1 MNGQQENKD
10 ELFSRRVRAGSRTYY
25 FDVKKT
31 GKNDNYLVISESKR
45 MNDDSTKRNRI
56 WVFEEDL
63 EKFYHALVDILDYLD
78 LDPNED
84 KFKRLESPS
93 FPPSNF

>member
-1 MNGQQENKD
+1 MNGMNDNKE

-31 GKNDNYLVISESKR
+31 GKDDNYLVISESKR
-45 MNDDSTKRNRI
+45 MNDDTTKRNRI

-63 EKFYHALVDILDYLD
+63 EKFNAALRDVLEYLEA
-78 LDPNED
+78 DPN
-84 KFKRLESPS
+84 SPVTMKDPETTS
-93 FPPSNF
+93 Y